1 VKREIKIFTSAND
14 GHVPVDTGTLD
25 ALENIEMTE
34 MLVRKYIRNKLL
46 EESYGDP
53 IGSGDP
59 TQEILQWAE
68 EGNRVTVLGKNIWPG
83 LGNRAGLHDYAD
95 KEIRNKWDKS
105 GPRFIKKIDQLPAG
119 TEVELKRYQSTSRGK
134 GRWVT
139 AGTVITTGAVPGS
152 GKGSAQPSPR
162 RMREIF
168 KELSMIYDKEMGRKH
183 VSSVSEYTGEDA
195 PFHGKNWEVTVNGID
210 RYIHPGSDIGEYA
223 EFDPTG
229 NGSWEVYS
237 LY

>member
-1 VKREIKIFTSAND
+1 MRTTNRQLRKLIRETI
-14 GHVPVDTGTLD
+14 
-25 ALENIEMTE
+25 
-34 MLVRKYIRNKLL
+34 IR
-46 EESYGDP
+46 ESFGNP

-59 TQEILQWAE
+59 AQEILQWAE
-68 EGNRVTVLGKNIWPG
+68 EGNRVTVAGKNIWPG
-83 LGNRAGLHDYAD
+83 LGNRSGLHSYGDELIS
-95 KEIRNKWDKS
+95 KKWAKS
-105 GPRFIKKIDQLPAG
+105 GERFTKKIDNLPAG
-119 TEVELKRYQSTSRGK
+119 TEVELKRFKNISRDRGK
-134 GRWVT
+134 WVT
-139 AGTVITTGAVPGS
+139 AGIVTTTGPVPGAGQGNS
-152 GKGSAQPSPR
+152 QPPPR

-168 KELSMIYDKEMGRKH
+168 KELSMIYDKEIGRKH
-183 VSSVSEYTGEDA
+183 VSSVSEYIGEDA